1 MPKIW
6 FPAVLAAIATACQ
19 LDTVAALAATDDPAS
34 SGTQKSEISR
44 SAPVAAID
52 LGTQREVLSQLA
64 QVLESQYAI
73 EGTAKKLASFLRAKA
88 KSNAYK
94 DITSG
99 PEFARTLTDDL
110 YSVAHDK
117 HLRVSF
123 TFAPMPPPPKG
134 PPGPLPQDVIDQMRK
149 LNGAIPKAE
158 ILDGNVG
165 YMRVNGVPPVAV
177 ARSAVTAAFAF
188 LHNTDAL
195 IIDNRGNGGGDP
207 ETVAL
212 YVSYLSDGKPFL
224 VNTFHWRAGNRI
236 EEFRTTDLGDLAYG
250 AHKPVFVLTSPMTF
264 SGGEELTYDLQ
275 KLQRAVIVGEVTG
288 GGANPGGRVPLG
300 AHFVVNVPQGQAVNP
315 ITGTSWEG
323 VGVKPDIAVPST
335 MALSRAHAQAIE
347 QLIGEASD
355 PRSKTALEAIA
366 MKLGTIADAD
376 SGNAR
381 PLSNTEILGTYTL
394 EAGPGA
400 EVTIHENGG
409 RLVQHLDG
417 FTDAPLVLL
426 KGNRYRLEGYPDG
439 YVTSFRIA
447 DGKTELLMESP
458 GGPPTILQKR

>member
-6 FPAVLAAIATACQ
+6 LRGIIAATAAAW
-19 LDTVAALAATDDPAS
+19 LLHTVAARAATADPTS
-34 SGTQKSEISR
+34 SGSQTPEVAR
-44 SAPVAAID
+44 SAPTAGID
-52 LGTQREVLSQLA
+52 PRAQQEVLGQLA

-94 DITSG
+94 KIDNG
-99 PEFARTLTDDL
+99 PEFARILTEDL

-123 TFAPMPPPPKG
+123 SFTPLPPPPKG
-134 PPGPLPQDVIDQMRK
+134 PPGPPPQDVLDQMRK

-165 YMRVNGVPPVAV
+165 YMRVNGVPALAV

-207 ETVAL
+207 STVAL

-224 VNTFHWRAGNRI
+224 VNTFHWRAGNRV

-275 KLQRAVIVGEVTG
+275 NLKRAVIVGEVTG

-300 AHFVVNVPQGQAVNP
+300 THFVVNVPQGQAVNP

-323 VGVKPDIAVPST
+323 VGVKPDIAAPSA

-347 QLIGEASD
+347 ALMGEAPD
-355 PRSKTALEAIA
+355 ARSKTALKAVA

-381 PLSNTEILGTYTL
+381 QLSNAEVLGTYTL
-394 EAGPGA
+394 ETGPGA

-417 FTDAPLVLL
+417 STDAGLVLL
-426 KGNRYRLEGYPDG
+426 KGNRYRLEGYPEG
-439 YVTSFRIA
+439 YVTSFRVA

-458 GGPPTILQKR
+458 VGPPTILQKR